1 MGVNGGKGLNY
12 RSPCID
18 KATISN
24 GKITCSGSQNGVS
37 QIENLDPTKTVRAAT
52 MANESKGIS
61 VSGVGNTTVEFKKG
75 EWSKVSKVDFSNVKD
90 GILTAKASSKSG
102 AIIKVTSGSRTGDAI
117 SYIEVPAGGS
127 MTEIETV
134 LAEIPSGA
142 TDIYFIANGDLS
154 FDSWSM
160 S

>member
-24 GKITCSGSQNGVS
+24 GKITCNGSQTGVS

-52 MANESKGIS
+52 MSNQSKNIK
-61 VSGVGNTTVEFKKG
+61 VSGVGNSVLELKKG
-75 EWSKVSKVDFSNVKD
+75 EWAKVSKVDFSKVD
-90 GILTAKASSKSG
+90 GTLTAKASSKNG
-102 AIIKVTSGSRTGDAI
+102 AIIKVTAGSRTGEAI
-117 SYIEVPAGGS
+117 AYIEVPAGGS
-127 MTEIETV
+127 MSEIITG
-134 LAEIPSGA
+134 IPNVPNGA
-142 TDIYFIANGDLS
+142 TDIYFIANGDVS

>member
-1 MGVNGGKGLNY
+1 MNGGKDRNY
-12 RSPCID
+12 RSTQLNEC
-18 KATISN
+18 TYNSSN
-24 GKITCSGSQNGVS
+24 GTLSARGDMTGVK

-61 VSGVGNTTVEFKKG
+61 VSGVGDTTVEFKKG
-75 EWSKVSKVDFSNVKD
+75 EWAKVSKVDFSNVKD
-90 GILTAKASSKSG
+90 GVLTAKASSKNG
-102 AIIKVTSGSRTGDAI
+102 AIIKVTAGSRTGDAI

-134 LAEIPSGA
+134 LADIPGSA

-154 FDSWSM
+154 FDSWTM